1 MNLTNKHGFHKA
13 IVRAIE
19 ADTYSKGESDYSCTG
34 LLKPARVSALEAIH
48 KDELSEDVDDK
59 MFILYGQIAHYI
71 LERSG
76 LALDKNIIEKR
87 FFMKVPVDGKTYTI
101 SAQIDTLSL
110 DVDGI
115 LTDFK
120 FTSVFG
126 FKDKSKPKD
135 DYISQMNI
143 QLELLR
149 QNGLDAKRLQIC
161 GLMRDWR
168 PGEYKKGNYPKKV
181 ATLDIPIWPREKTL
195 AFITERIKAHE
206 KAKTELPDC
215 TSDENWGWRRCESYC
230 PAHIYCDQYFN
241 YISGKKLLNLNKEQ
255 E

>member
-1 MNLTNKHGFHKA
+1 MRLTNKYGYHKA
-13 IVRAIE
+13 LVRAIE
-19 ADTYSKGESDYSCTG
+19 ADTYSKGDSEYSCTG
-34 LLKPARVSALEAIH
+34 LLKPARVAALEAKY
-48 KDELSEDVDDK
+48 KDELTEDVDDK
-59 MFILYGQIAHYI
+59 IFILYGQIAHYI

-76 LALDKNIIEKR
+76 LALDKSIVEKR
-87 FFMKVPVDGKTYTI
+87 YFATFDDVRI

-126 FKDKSKPKD
+126 FKPNSKPKD

-149 QNGLDAKRLQIC
+149 QNGLDAKKLQIC

-168 PGEYKKGNYPKKV
+168 PGEFKKGNYPNKASV
-181 ATLDIPIWPREKTL
+181 LEIPIWKREKTV
-195 AFITERIKAHE
+195 AFIKDRIKAH
-206 KAKTELPDC
+206 KAAAVELPEC

-230 PAHIYCDQYFN
+230 PSNIYCTQYQD
-241 YISGKKLLNLNKEQ
+241 YKKQKGEIKL
-255 E
+255 